1 MPPFY
6 HSPRPL
12 PRHGDLG
19 LYNESL
25 AAVKEHIHR
34 MQHKPAVLEWLNEV
48 QRCLNRA
55 RRAAEESFYE
65 GETRDT
71 DDTGDTCDSSS

>member
-19 LYNESL
+19 IYNDCL
-25 AAVKEHIHR
+25 ATVKEQIHR
-34 MQHKPAVLEWLNEV
+34 MQGNAAVLEWLNEV

-55 RRAAEESFYE
+55 RREAEESTYF
-65 GETRDT
+65 ETTLDT
-71 DDTGDTCDSSS
+71 HDADNN